1 MHGPGKL
8 REHVRGAAV
17 GTRAAL
23 RRILSTSHILFTSAG
38 GGGGGDAAA
47 MSTIL
52 STSHYKVP
60 APLSAGRPARGCR
73 SKLLGPPGRPGP
85 AESHTRGRAY
95 QGGRRKG
102 CEGRMG

>member
-8 REHVRGAAV
+8 RERVRGAAV
-17 GTRAAL
+17 GTRAVL
-23 RRILSTSHILFTSAG
+23 RRILSTSHILLTSAAAG
-38 GGGGGDAAA
+38 GGGAAA

-52 STSHYKVP
+52 STRHYKVP

-73 SKLLGPPGRPGP
+73 SKLLGPLGRPGP
-85 AESHTRGRAY
+85 AESHTRGRAC